1 MRIGDLGEAQ
11 AAGLLSLGCQ
21 GPGSEPRGL
30 LIPYLTLASMPGGEK
45 LLHSTIYRLKAA
57 L

>member
-1 MRIGDLGEAQ
+1 MRIGDLGEAE

-30 LIPYLTLASMPGGEK
+30 LIPYLTLASMPGEEK